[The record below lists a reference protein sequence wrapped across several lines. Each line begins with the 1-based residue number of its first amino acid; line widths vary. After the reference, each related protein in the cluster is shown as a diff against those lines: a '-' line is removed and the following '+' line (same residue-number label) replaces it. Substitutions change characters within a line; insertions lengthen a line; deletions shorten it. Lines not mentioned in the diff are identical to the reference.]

1 MHHSGFGSAPA
12 NRRNSAIPA
21 VWHGACSYFRISL
34 DQEDNPMFDRHF
46 LTSKLGI
53 AALVSVA
60 MMVTF
65 NVYALNYQLGAPSVV
80 NHAGAA
86 TVGFPLVVLA

>member
-1 MHHSGFGSAPA
+1 
-12 NRRNSAIPA
+12 
-21 VWHGACSYFRISL
+21 
-34 DQEDNPMFDRHF
+34 MFDRHF

-65 NVYALNYQLGAPSVV
+65 ALSAPTLASV
-80 NHAGAA
+80 AG
-86 TVGFPLVVLA
+86 TPNDHRTGSPIGLPMVVLA

>member
-1 MHHSGFGSAPA
+1 
-12 NRRNSAIPA
+12 
-21 VWHGACSYFRISL
+21 
-34 DQEDNPMFDRHF
+34 MFDRHF

-65 NVYALNYQLGAPSVV
+65 NVYALNLQLDAPAAMDHAGAPSV
-80 NHAGAA
+80 GL
-86 TVGFPLVVLA
+86 PLVVLA

>member
-1 MHHSGFGSAPA
+1 
-12 NRRNSAIPA
+12 
-21 VWHGACSYFRISL
+21 
-34 DQEDNPMFDRHF
+34 MFDRHF

-65 NVYALNYQLGAPSVV
+65 NVYALSLQLEAPASVS
-80 NHAGAA
+80 HAGASA
-86 TVGFPLVVLA
+86 VGFPLVVLA

>member
-1 MHHSGFGSAPA
+1 
-12 NRRNSAIPA
+12 
-21 VWHGACSYFRISL
+21 
-34 DQEDNPMFDRHF
+34 MFDRHF

>member
-1 MHHSGFGSAPA
+1 MSRRVSGRQ
-12 NRRNSAIPA
+12 NRRNPPFAQIGTALANRVTS
-21 VWHGACSYFRISL
+21 GL

-60 MMVTF
+60 MMVAF
-65 NVYALNYQLGAPSVV
+65 NVYAMSLQLDAPMAAS
-80 NHAGAA
+80 HAGAA
-86 TVGFPLVVLA
+86 AVGLPLVVLA

>member
-1 MHHSGFGSAPA
+1 
-12 NRRNSAIPA
+12 
-21 VWHGACSYFRISL
+21 
-34 DQEDNPMFDRHF
+34 MFDRHF

-65 NVYALNYQLGAPSVV
+65 NVYALSLQLAAPAAMS
-80 NHAGAA
+80 HTGAA
-86 TVGFPLVVLA
+86 SIGFPLVVLA

>member
-1 MHHSGFGSAPA
+1 
-12 NRRNSAIPA
+12 
-21 VWHGACSYFRISL
+21 L

-60 MMVTF
+60 MMVAF
-65 NVYALNYQLGAPSVV
+65 NVYALSMQLDAPFAAS
-80 NHAGAA
+80 HAGAA
-86 TVGFPLVVLA
+86 VGLPLVVLA

>member
-1 MHHSGFGSAPA
+1 
-12 NRRNSAIPA
+12 
-21 VWHGACSYFRISL
+21 
-34 DQEDNPMFDRHF
+34 MFDRHF

-65 NVYALNYQLGAPSVV
+65 NVYALSLQLDAPAPWNHQGVNHEGAP
-80 NHAGAA
+80 
-86 TVGFPLVVLA
+86 TVGFPLVALA

>member
-1 MHHSGFGSAPA
+1 
-12 NRRNSAIPA
+12 
-21 VWHGACSYFRISL
+21 L

-60 MMVTF
+60 MMVAF
-65 NVYALNYQLGAPSVV
+65 NVYALSMQLDAPLAAG
-80 NHAGAA
+80 HAGAA
-86 TVGFPLVVLA
+86 VGLPLVVLA